1 LPDSHVRS
9 AALTNYAEVA
19 RSLGIDPFAQ
29 MRAAGLDVRCL
40 SDPDLKIPVL
50 RVHALVEAS
59 AQAAGVEDFGL
70 RMATSRRLSNLGLI
84 ALAAREEPTV
94 RDALRC
100 LQRTM
105 HLHNEAIRIDIEEEN
120 GVAVLREQVLAR
132 AQGPMRQAIELAI
145 GVLYRTVKDFLGDSW
160 SPMAVCFM
168 HGPPR
173 DMTSYRKAFR
183 CSVQFDSV
191 LNGLICRSRDLD
203 RAMPSADP
211 ASSRTIQQ
219 YLAAA
224 AEHRPSHSAGATR
237 LILGLL
243 PSGRCTADLVARY
256 LGVDRRT
263 LSRRLASEG
272 TTFSALMDDVRL
284 EAARRHLANP
294 RQPIAELAP
303 MLGFSAAS
311 AFTRWF
317 SHKQGC
323 PPGAWRRVA
332 AARPAAT
339 SER

>member
-1 LPDSHVRS
+1 MPFSHVRS
-9 AALTNYAEVA
+9 AALTNYVEVA
-19 RSLGIDPFAQ
+19 RSVGIDPFAQ

-40 SDPDLKIPVL
+40 SDPDLKIPVV
-50 RVHALVEAS
+50 RVHALLEAS
-59 AQAAGVEDFGL
+59 AHAAGIEDFGL
-70 RMATSRRLSNLGLI
+70 RMAMSRRLSNLGLI

-94 RDALRC
+94 RDAVRC

-105 HLHNEAIRIDIEEEN
+105 HLHNEAIRIDLEEDG
-120 GVAVLREQVLAR
+120 GVVVLREQILAR
-132 AQGPMRQAIELAI
+132 VQGSMRQGIELAI
-145 GVLYRTVKDFLGDSW
+145 GVLYRTVKDFLGHTW

-173 DMTSYRKAFR
+173 DMASYRKAFD
-183 CSVQFDSV
+183 CTVQFDSV
-191 LNGLICRSRDLD
+191 LNGLTCRSRDLD

-224 AEHRPSHSAGATR
+224 AEHHPSHGERVTH

-272 TTFSALMDDVRL
+272 TTFSALMDEVRL
-284 EAARRHLANP
+284 EAAERHLANP
-294 RQPIAELAP
+294 RQPIADLAP

-317 SHKQGC
+317 SHKRGC
-323 PPGAWRRVA
+323 PPATGRSHGARF
-332 AARPAAT
+332 
-339 SER
+339 S